1 VVDDPLA
8 TARIAWLIGVFDP
21 LRPSA
26 LRRWVRGHAARAV
39 PDMDLL
45 NALVLVVNEAV
56 TLAGEAASATNQ
68 ATVELWRGPEALR
81 FLVACAAALPT
92 LSRTEPPT
100 DDRLRALW
108 LSLQVNDAI
117 EVSVTRHGAGSR
129 ITITLPA

>member
-81 FLVACAAALPT
+81 FLVASAAVLPA

-117 EVSVTRHGAGSR
+117 EVSVTRHGAGSH
-129 ITITLPA
+129 ITITLPV